1 MVNVRPIIMLLAI
14 NLLLFTG
21 GVSVIGGD
29 NDDFI
34 DNFINVDQFDATGK
48 LNVSKNIQGTLPT
61 EFSEGFFSSTFEFID
76 AVRVIAS
83 FLVFLVNIIFTPLGL
98 FMSIN
103 MPSNVAIL
111 LGVPFFTLLVLTIA
125 SFFRSG

>member
-1 MVNVRPIIMLLAI
+1 MVNVKPIMLLLAI
-14 NLLLFTG
+14 NILLFIG
-21 GVSVIGGD
+21 GVRVIGGD
-29 NDDFI
+29 NDDFMG
-34 DNFINVDQFDATGK
+34 NFINVNEFDASGQ
-48 LNVSKNIQGTLPT
+48 LIVSDDIGGTLPT

-76 AVRVIAS
+76 TVRVIAS

-103 MPSNVAIL
+103 MPSNIAIL
-111 LGVPFFTLLVLTIA
+111 MGVPLFTLLVLTIA

>member
-1 MVNVRPIIMLLAI
+1 MVNVRPIMMLLAI

-21 GVSVIGGD
+21 GVRVIGGD
-29 NDDFI
+29 NDDFMS
-34 DNFINVDQFDATGK
+34 NFINVEEFDSTGQ
-48 LNVSKNIQGTLPT
+48 LIVSEEIGDTLPT

-111 LGVPFFTLLVLTIA
+111 IGVPFFTLLVLTIA